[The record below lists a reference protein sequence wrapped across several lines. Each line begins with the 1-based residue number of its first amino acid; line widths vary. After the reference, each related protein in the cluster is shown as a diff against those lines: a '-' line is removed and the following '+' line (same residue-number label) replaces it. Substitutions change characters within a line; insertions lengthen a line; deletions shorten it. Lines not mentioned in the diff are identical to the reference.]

1 MSERS
6 PDENNPF
13 EHLPAAYR
21 DQLERYAYS
30 RNVPLRGLM
39 IEGRPALTGIE
50 PSRIGDYVL
59 VFVRDPLCA
68 YQDDPAA
75 QVARRLRTPELAGQ
89 TGMFTT
95 WSGYYKGAHVT
106 AISGG
111 SGSPEAELCMVE
123 LLEHTNAS
131 TYLRVGG
138 SGGTNE
144 AVRPGDVVIA
154 RGIVRHE
161 GLSASYVSG
170 GWPAVCSPD
179 VVLAL
184 AEAARALGAPYRIGL
199 TRSSDSDFCGGGRP
213 SVRGYLRPE
222 QTLIVD
228 ECRRTGVLNGE
239 REASAIVTLATLFG
253 RRGGSIC
260 SVADNIATGET
271 FVAGAGHAAA
281 VDVALEGIAILHRM
295 DLAARNAGSEH
306 WLPSMGMAPASA
318 DDLP

>member
-1 MSERS
+1 MSDPPYAS
-6 PDENNPF
+6 GNPF
-13 EHLPAAYR
+13 DHLPAAYR
-21 DQLERYAYS
+21 EQLERYAYS
-30 RNVPLRGLM
+30 RNVPLQGLM
-39 IEGRPALTGIE
+39 IAGRPALTGIDPGKVGE
-50 PSRIGDYVL
+50 YVL

-75 QVARRLRTPELAGQ
+75 QLARRLKHAELAGQ
-89 TGMFTT
+89 SGMFTT

-106 AISGG
+106 AVSGG

-123 LLEHTNAS
+123 FLEHTKAS

-144 AVRPGDVVIA
+144 NVRPGDVVIA
-154 RGIVRHE
+154 KGIVRHE
-161 GLSASYVSG
+161 GLSASYVSA

-179 VVLAL
+179 LVLAL
-184 AEAARALGAPYRIGL
+184 AEAAKALGAPYRIGL

-213 SVRGYLRPE
+213 SVRGYLRHE

-253 RRGGSIC
+253 RRGGSVC
-260 SVADNIATGET
+260 SVADNIATGES
-271 FVAGAGHAAA
+271 FVAGAGHSTA
-281 VDVALEGIAILHRM
+281 VEVALEGVAILHRM
-295 DLAARNAGSEH
+295 DLAARDAGSDH
-306 WLPSMGMAPASA
+306 WLPSMGMAPAVN
-318 DDLP
+318 D

>member
-1 MSERS
+1 MSD
-6 PDENNPF
+6 PPF
-13 EHLPAAYR
+13 ASKHSFDHLPAAYR
-21 DQLERYAYS
+21 EQLERYAYS
-30 RNVPLRGLM
+30 RSVPLRGLM
-39 IEGRPALTGIE
+39 IAGRPALTGID
-50 PSRIGDYVL
+50 PSKVGEYVL

-75 QVARRLRTPELAGQ
+75 QLAKRLKRAELAGQ
-89 TGMFTT
+89 SGMFTT

-123 LLEHTNAS
+123 FLEHTKAS

-144 AVRPGDVVIA
+144 QVCPGDVVIA

-184 AEAARALGAPYRIGL
+184 AEAAKALGAPYHIGL

-213 SVRGYLRPE
+213 SVRGYLRHE

-253 RRGGSIC
+253 RRGGSVC
-260 SVADNIATGET
+260 SVADNIATGEG
-271 FVAGAGHAAA
+271 FVAGAGHDTA
-281 VDVALEGIAILHRM
+281 VEVALEGVAILHRM
-295 DLAARNAGSEH
+295 DLAARKAGSDH
-306 WLPSMGMAPASA
+306 WLPSMGMAPAIT
-318 DDLP
+318 D

>member
-1 MSERS
+1 MTEATS
-6 PDENNPF
+6 PSAGPF
-13 EHLPAAYR
+13 DHLPAAHR
-21 DQLERYAYS
+21 EQLERYAYS
-30 RNVPLRGLM
+30 RNVPLRGLE
-39 IEGRPALTGIE
+39 IAGRPALTGVD
-50 PSRIGDYVL
+50 PAKIGDYVL

-68 YQDDPAA
+68 YDEDPAA
-75 QVARRLRTPELAGQ
+75 QVAKRLKDPVLAGQ
-89 TGMFTT
+89 SGMFTT
-95 WSGYYKGAHVT
+95 WSGTYKGARVS

-123 LLEHTNAS
+123 LLEHTDAS

-144 AVRPGDVVIA
+144 QVRPGDLVIA

-170 GWPAVCSPD
+170 GWPAACSPD
-179 VVLAL
+179 VVFAL
-184 AEAARALGAPYRIGL
+184 AEAAKALGAVYHIGL

-213 SVRGYLRPE
+213 SVRGYLRHE

-253 RRGGSIC
+253 RRGGSVC

-271 FVAGAGHAAA
+271 FVAGAGHTAAL
-281 VDVALEGIAILHRM
+281 DVALEGVAILHRM
-295 DLAARNAGSEH
+295 DLAARAAGCDH
-306 WLPSMGMAPASA
+306 WLPSMGLAPVIEA
-318 DDLP
+318 